1 MLDISDKTKKYLE
14 MLGKEFDKENFYDF
28 IKDLLNLNSED
39 IVNGKEQN
47 AGTELYKNYIDKS
60 QLYAKYKDDKKRTIG
75 VIVIKLK
82 NNKNP
87 ANARTLQRNYIA
99 HLLDYYELDA
109 SITAIYSD
117 TDSTWRL
124 SFVKQEIEIVVGK
137 LKTKVSPAKRYS
149 YLFGK
154 DEPNHTAKEQ
164 LLELLENNT
173 KKYSVGEIEEKFSVE
188 KVTKDFFEKY
198 KENYL
203 KLKEK
208 LENTPEFVSEA
219 TRCDFTSEEFTKKLM
234 GQIVFIYFLQK
245 KGWLGVKLVPSKL
258 SINEYNKIYIT

>member
-1 MLDISDKTKKYLE
+1 MLNISDKTKKYLE
-14 MLGKEFDKENFYDF
+14 ILEQEFNKENFCDF

-47 AGTELYKNYIDKS
+47 AGTELYRNYIDKS

-75 VIVIKLK
+75 IIIIKLK

-87 ANARTLQRNYIA
+87 ANARTLQRNFIA
-99 HLLDYYELDA
+99 HLLNYYELDA

-117 TDSTWRL
+117 TDDTWRL
-124 SFVKQEIEIVVGK
+124 SFVKQELEIEVGK

-164 LLELLENNT
+164 LLELLENNI
-173 KKYSVGEIEEKFSVE
+173 KKYSVEEIEEKFSVE

-203 KLKEK
+203 KLKET
-208 LENTPEFVSEA
+208 LEKNEEFISES
-219 TRCDFTSEEFTKKLM
+219 TRCDFKEEEFKK
-234 GQIVFIYFLQK
+234 K
-245 KGWLGVKLVPSKL
+245 
-258 SINEYNKIYIT
+258 